1 MTIGWANQATGTPDS
16 SQGLDVLKGKPRF
29 TRPFFG
35 RADSIASHR
44 TNNTHAVWVWRKRV
58 GVEPTIRPAKDRIAG
73 FEGRE
78 RHRTFFASANSI
90 VSGLQTLKE
99 RQARWE
105 VSVAACC
112 VRIKAATRSY
122 SAGAVQTS

>member
-1 MTIGWANQATGTPDS
+1 MLQRYKYTNWHGKWAVST
-16 SQGLDVLKGKPRF
+16 SQQIR
-29 TRPFFG
+29 
-35 RADSIASHR
+35 
-44 TNNTHAVWVWRKRV
+44 WRKRV

>member
-1 MTIGWANQATGTPDS
+1 MSACHPCSVSRQIG
-16 SQGLDVLKGKPRF
+16 
-29 TRPFFG
+29 
-35 RADSIASHR
+35 ADNCYHFLLPTFAHRSIPNLLTVHR
-44 TNNTHAVWVWRKRV
+44 IWRKRV

-78 RHRTFFASANSI
+78 RHRTLFASANSI
-90 VSGLQTLKE
+90 VSDLQTLKE

-122 SAGAVQTS
+122 SAQAVQTS

>member
-1 MTIGWANQATGTPDS
+1 MRKRLFTPPFLGSPDS
-16 SQGLDVLKGKPRF
+16 LAR
-29 TRPFFG
+29 
-35 RADSIASHR
+35 HR
-44 TNNTHAVWVWRKRV
+44 TTNTHAVWDWRKRL
-58 GVEPTIRPAKDRIAG
+58 GVVPTIRPAKDRIAG

>member
-1 MTIGWANQATGTPDS
+1 MI
-16 SQGLDVLKGKPRF
+16 
-29 TRPFFG
+29 
-35 RADSIASHR
+35 
-44 TNNTHAVWVWRKRV
+44 WRKRV
-58 GVEPTIRPAKDRIAG
+58 GVEPTIRPARDRIAG

-78 RHRTFFASANSI
+78 RHRTLFASVNSI

-99 RQARWE
+99 RQARCE
-105 VSVAACC
+105 ASVAACC